1 MSVVRTSDEWL
12 SSSRWMAAVHPVT
25 ALLLFRPVLTQQPS
39 LSSLLIARYR
49 QAQLVSSSARADRPC
64 GATAPVQEET
74 GREEHV
80 RDLDRR
86 HLACCSLYPPL
97 ASTVARAGGPPS
109 DTPTRLAAARHAP
122 EGPRAAPSCDGLA
135 APLAP
140 SGWGEHGRNVLSTPA
155 TRLEVGSSVRAVVM
169 RERLWLVAEWNGP
182 YGAHGE
188 SLQEACGSGRRCS
201 PRPPPGKPS
210 TIRCTPE
217 LVPSVGPSGTA
228 WGSRGGFISTRY
240 CRNERL

>member
-39 LSSLLIARYR
+39 LSSLLMRLLWTQR
-49 QAQLVSSSARADRPC
+49 LVSSSARADRPC

-74 GREEHV
+74 GRDEHF

-122 EGPRAAPSCDGLA
+122 EGPRAAPSCDGCA
-135 APLAP
+135 APLAL
-140 SGWGEHGRNVLSTPA
+140 SGSGEHGHDVLSTPSA
-155 TRLEVGSSVRAVVM
+155 QLQAGSSDRAVVT
-169 RERLWLVAEWNGP
+169 RERRWLVAESNGRTARTARASARRAGAAAGARHGRLRASQAP
-182 YGAHGE
+182 YGVAM
-188 SLQEACGSGRRCS
+188 
-201 PRPPPGKPS
+201 
-210 TIRCTPE
+210 T
-217 LVPSVGPSGTA
+217 
-228 WGSRGGFISTRY
+228 
-240 CRNERL
+240 